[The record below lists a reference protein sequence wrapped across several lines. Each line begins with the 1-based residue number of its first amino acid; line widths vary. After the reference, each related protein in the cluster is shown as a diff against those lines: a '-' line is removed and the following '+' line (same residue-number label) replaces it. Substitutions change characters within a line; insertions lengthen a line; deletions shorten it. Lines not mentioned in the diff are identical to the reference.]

1 MEKDQC
7 FYFGKV
13 IKTHGIKGEISI
25 RIDADEPQEYLGLN
39 FILLEIQRS
48 LIPFFITKIGIHGN
62 KAYVKLQDV
71 DTIERA
77 SELAGLDIFLPLE
90 QLPKLKGNKFYFH
103 EVPGFKIVDEKHGL
117 IGSLEQVLEYPGQA
131 LFQVLVGKKEVLI
144 PILDE
149 VITKVDRRSKT
160 IYIQAPEGLIDL
172 YLGS

>member
-13 IKTHGIKGEISI
+13 VKTHGIKGEISI
-25 RIDADEPQEYLGLN
+25 RIDADEPQEYLGIS
-39 FILLEIQRS
+39 FILLEIHRS
-48 LIPFFITKIGIHGN
+48 LIPFFITKLGIHGN

-71 DTIERA
+71 DSIDRA

-131 LFQVLVGKKEVLI
+131 LFQVIVGKKEVLI

-149 VITKVDRRSKT
+149 IITKVDRRSKT

>member
-103 EVPGFKIVDEKHGL
+103 EVPGFKIVDEKHGI